1 MSTDTTIEEQ
11 RALWGTNPRDWA
23 ELAEPQNRPLFE
35 ELLDATAVT
44 NATRL
49 LDVACG
55 SGYAVALAA
64 DRGAHVSGI
73 DITPALLE
81 IARERSPGADLR
93 EGEMGAL
100 PFADSQFDVVTATN
114 AFQFALDPEQA
125 LHDAT
130 RVLVPG
136 GRIAAATFAEPER
149 NEGTA
154 IHLAMKALLGND
166 SDDHHQPYSLS
177 TPSGL
182 RDALTNAG
190 VHHPQRAPL
199 RDRCQT
205 MTQAAVHVGYFVG
218 RHPRSTT
225 RSVTPPAANA
235 LRAFAEVLRSHSRAQ
250 DTVCRTG
257 GEEFSVVFRD
267 TTDDDAGRIA
277 NPRAGQQRG
286 RDRLICDA
294 V

>member
-149 NEGTA
+149 NEGTRHPPRDEGTA
-154 IHLAMKALLGND
+154 RERQRRSPPALLALD
-166 SDDHHQPYSLS
+166 SE
-177 TPSGL
+177 
-182 RDALTNAG
+182 
-190 VHHPQRAPL
+190 RAPGRADQRRGAPSTTCSATRSVPNHEPGCRPRQVL
-199 RDRCQT
+199 R
-205 MTQAAVHVGYFVG
+205 G
-218 RHPRSTT
+218 RHLRSTT

-286 RDRLICDA
+286 PDRLICDA

>member
-136 GRIAAATFAEPER
+136 GRVAAATFAEPER

-190 VHHPQRAPL
+190 VHVTQTGEVALAWRYPDTGTTLRAIL
-199 RDRCQT
+199 ASAGGAR
-205 MTQAAVHVGYFVG
+205 
-218 RHPRSTT
+218 
-225 RSVTPPAANA
+225 A
-235 LRAFAEVLRSHSRAQ
+235 LRAAGPEHVRDAILAAITPFQTASGAVTIHN
-250 DTVCRTG
+250 
-257 GEEFSVVFRD
+257 VFRY
-267 TTDDDAGRIA
+267 AIGA
-277 NPRAGQQRG
+277 KP
-286 RDRLICDA
+286 
-294 V
+294 